1 MSPETE
7 SAVLQVCS
15 LKELLAHEKEIVRRI
30 GARHSGGH
38 LLLLDPQRLLREVHV
53 ELTPEAVKETQKAE
67 RPRVLRYGGGEGAYD
82 RVANSKAGGDVRVTV
97 NGLLRVVVSVSR
109 ASGVLFCMSDSA

>member
-1 MSPETE
+1 MSPPETE

-30 GARHSGGH
+30 GARHNGGH

-53 ELTPEAVKETQKAE
+53 ELTPEAVKETQKAHPE
-67 RPRVLRYGGGEGAYD
+67 FFASGGGEGAYD

-97 NGLLRVVVSVSR
+97 NGLLRKV
-109 ASGVLFCMSDSA
+109 AA